1 MIVPPVAATR
11 GFAGQR
17 KKGGIHVA
25 SVHYK
30 ISIIGRS
37 GGRSSVAAAAYRAA
51 EKIYNHRDGIIYDF
65 TRKRGV
71 AHSEVLLPEH
81 APRDFADRAILWNA
95 VEHAE
100 RQKNAQLSR
109 QIEIGL
115 PAEIDR
121 EAQINLTRD
130 YVQKQFVDRGMC
142 ADICVHDKRDG
153 NPHAHVMLTMRPI
166 EPDGTWGAKSKK
178 EYILDKQGQK
188 IMLPSGN
195 WKSKHVPSMNWDS
208 RENAEQWRT
217 EWAHAVNREYERL
230 GLEPRI
236 DLRNYERQGLEI
248 EPTRHLGPQAAA
260 LEKQGIPTE
269 IGEHNRAV
277 EARNALQERGRHVR
291 NLEAKHFSQRP
302 QREAQ
307 AKDRLPSYD
316 EWLAGHKEQSRGMER
331 GR

>member
-1 MIVPPVAATR
+1 
-11 GFAGQR
+11 
-17 KKGGIHVA
+17 VA

-71 AHSEVLLPEH
+71 AHSEILLPEH

-95 VEHAE
+95 VEHTE

-121 EAQINLTRD
+121 EAQINLARG

-142 ADICVHDKRDG
+142 ADICVHDKGDG
-153 NPHAHVMLTMRPI
+153 NPHAHVMLTMRPL
-166 EPDGTWGAKSKK
+166 ELDGTWGAKSKK
-178 EYILDKQGQK
+178 QYVLDRDGQK

-195 WKSKHVPSMNWDS
+195 WKSKHIPTTDWDEHS
-208 RENAEQWRT
+208 NAEHWRM
-217 EWAHAVNREYERL
+217 EWAREVNREYERR
-230 GLEPRI
+230 GLEQRI
-236 DLRNYERQGLEI
+236 DLRSYERQGLDK
-248 EPTRHLGPQAAA
+248 EPTRHLGPTASKM
-260 LEKQGIPTE
+260 EKEGKRSYLGE
-269 IGEHNRAV
+269 INRDIQ
-277 EARNALQERGRHVR
+277 ARNAQRERGRHVR
-291 NLEAKHFSQRP
+291 NLEEKHFSQRE

-307 AKDRLPSYD
+307 TKDRLPSYD